1 MDDEGKVV
9 FVKRMVKEG
18 LLFITKHK
26 TSQKPFK
33 EISDAQG
40 N

>member
-1 MDDEGKVV
+1 
-9 FVKRMVKEG
+9 VKEG